1 MVDSGH
7 KNSLHFSEEYA
18 IMSLQAISFYI
29 MDDSQTLKNIEKK
42 LSALVALT
50 ALSTFGTAEERSKIK
65 PEIILSNTGLD
76 NSEIAKILGKSL
88 AAIQKTIQR
97 AKK

>member
-1 MVDSGH
+1 
-7 KNSLHFSEEYA
+7 
-18 IMSLQAISFYI
+18 

-50 ALSTFGTAEERSKIK
+50 AISMFETTEEKSKIK
-65 PEIILSNTGLD
+65 PEVVLSNAGLE
-76 NSEIAKILGKSL
+76 NSEIAKILGKKL
-88 AAIQKTIQR
+88 VAIQKTIQR

>member
-1 MVDSGH
+1 
-7 KNSLHFSEEYA
+7 
-18 IMSLQAISFYI
+18 

-50 ALSTFGTAEERSKIK
+50 AISMFESTEEKSKMK
-65 PEIILSNTGLD
+65 PEVVLSNAGLD
-76 NSEIAKILGKSL
+76 NSEIAKILGKKL
-88 AAIQKTIQR
+88 TAVQKTIQR

>member
-1 MVDSGH
+1 
-7 KNSLHFSEEYA
+7 
-18 IMSLQAISFYI
+18 

-42 LSALVALT
+42 LLALVVLT
-50 ALSTFGTAEERSKIK
+50 AISMFETTEEKSKIK
-65 PEIILSNTGLD
+65 PEVVLSNAGLE
-76 NSEIAKILGKSL
+76 NSEIAKILGKKL